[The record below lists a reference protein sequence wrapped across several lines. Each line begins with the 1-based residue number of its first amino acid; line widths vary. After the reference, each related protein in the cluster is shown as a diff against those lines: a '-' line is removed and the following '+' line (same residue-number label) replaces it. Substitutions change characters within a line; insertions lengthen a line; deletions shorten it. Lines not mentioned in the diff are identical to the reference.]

1 MKKSFLILLSSIL
14 AVFLIT
20 GCADDTT
27 SNNNG
32 GNTTPPTDP
41 ALVEQIKQFAEG
53 YYEVSFFYTDG
64 ASHLPLTSSCTK
76 ATEQGLNTGE
86 SCTDV
91 PTKGYAQITVD
102 NNGGINL
109 ATKIQMTNGTLALLS
124 KDSQYNYTVYPTIPA
139 TAVDMSQIA
148 TTGTVTINKNN
159 VVKGTSGRDL
169 SKNVS
174 DAAATYSFDVT
185 IPADTTTTPITIK
198 NTMVTT
204 TPIAIGNPT
213 TNVIVEMTKIDALP
227 SGYTMDKNA
236 QFPKPVIND
245 FVTNPQ

>member
-27 SNNNG
+27 SNNG

-41 ALVEQIKQFAEG
+41 ALVEQIKKFAEG

-64 ASHLPLTSSCTK
+64 ANVLPLTSSCTK
-76 ATEQGLNTGE
+76 ATEQGLNTGV

-109 ATKIQMTNGTLALLS
+109 ATKIQMTNSFIVKTA
-124 KDSQYNYTVYPTIPA
+124 KDSQYNYTLYPTIPA
-139 TAVDMSQIA
+139 TAIDMSQIA
-148 TTGTVTINKNN
+148 TTGTVTINKNH

-204 TPIAIGNPT
+204 TPVAIGNPT
-213 TNVIVEMTKIDALP
+213 TNVLVEMTKIDALP
-227 SGYTMDKNA
+227 SGYTMDKNT
-236 QFPKPVIND
+236 QFPEPVIND
-245 FVTNPQ
+245 FVANPQ